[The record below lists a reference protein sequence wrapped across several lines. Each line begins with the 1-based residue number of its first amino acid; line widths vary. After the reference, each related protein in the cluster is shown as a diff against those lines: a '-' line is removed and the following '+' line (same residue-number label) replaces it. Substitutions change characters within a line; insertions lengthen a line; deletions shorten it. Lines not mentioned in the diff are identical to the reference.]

1 MKMIPFLTLFL
12 LFATISFATEIHQE
26 FQVQPGKRLTIDL
39 KTGGK
44 IRIIGWNKSTVKVDA
59 SITGP
64 DGEKCD
70 VQVKETEQGID
81 IRSRYIADDNDYHT
95 DGRFEIRVP
104 SRFDIEI
111 ESMGGGVT
119 IQNVEGEFEGRTM
132 GGGLDLSGLK
142 GKISLSTMGGR
153 INLTRSHL
161 DGEVSTMGGEVLI
174 EEVTGNVQGSTM
186 GGKVI
191 HKKGASAGGTGS
203 GEIEMS
209 SMGGELNVDDAPA
222 GAQLNTMGGDIHVR
236 SAKDHVKAKTM
247 GGNIRIDAI
256 DGWVHA
262 ETMGGDVQ
270 VVMTGNA
277 ASGKRDVELVSY
289 SGDIELTVPSGL
301 AMTLDLELA
310 YTKGKSGKYAIK
322 SDFPV
327 SMEETDEW
335 DKSDGSPRKY
345 INGSGTI
352 GAGTHR
358 VRVRTIN
365 GNIILRKS

>member
-1 MKMIPFLTLFL
+1 MKLIPFLALFV
-12 LFATISFATEIHQE
+12 LFATISVANEIHQE
-26 FQVQPGKRLTIDL
+26 FQVQPGKKLNIDL

-44 IRIIGWNKSTVKVDA
+44 IRIEGWNKSAVSVDA
-59 SITGP
+59 LIDGP
-64 DGEKCD
+64 DRDQCD
-70 VQVKETEQGID
+70 VQVKQTEQGID
-81 IRSRYIADDNDYHT
+81 IRSRYIGRDKHYET
-95 DGRFEIRVP
+95 DGSFEIRVP
-104 SRFDIEI
+104 SRFNIEI

-119 IQNVEGEFEGRTM
+119 IRNVEGEFEGSTM

-191 HKKGASAGGTGS
+191 HKKGSSSGAGS

-209 SMGGELNVDDAPA
+209 SMGGALSIDEAPA
-222 GAQLNTMGGDIHVR
+222 GAQLSTMGGDIRVG
-236 SAKDHVKAKTM
+236 SAKDHVQAKTM
-247 GGNIRIDAI
+247 GGDIRIDSI
-256 DGWVHA
+256 DGWVRA
-262 ETMGGDVQ
+262 ETMGGDVE
-270 VVMTGNA
+270 VIMTGNA
-277 ASGKRDVELVSY
+277 GTGKRDVELVSY
-289 SGDIELTVPSGL
+289 SGDIELTVPANL
-301 AMTLDLELA
+301 AMVLDLELA
-310 YTKGKSGKYAIK
+310 YTRGKSGKYSIK

-327 SMEETDEW
+327 RMEETEEW

-345 INGSGTI
+345 INGSGKI

-358 VRVRTIN
+358 VKIRTVN